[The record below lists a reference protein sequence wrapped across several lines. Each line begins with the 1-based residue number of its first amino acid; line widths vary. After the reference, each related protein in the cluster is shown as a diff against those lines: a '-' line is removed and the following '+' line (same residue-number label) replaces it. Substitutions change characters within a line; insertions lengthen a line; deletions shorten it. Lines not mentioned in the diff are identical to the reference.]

1 MDLFSLKATLDLDT
15 SKYQDALSKAKN
27 MASSIGH
34 AVGTAMKVG
43 TAAIGAAATAVGA
56 LGKQAVSA
64 YASYE
69 QLAGGVEKLY
79 GTAADKLKEYA
90 DQAYKTSGM
99 SANQYMETATSFSAA
114 LINSLGGDVD
124 KAADL
129 TDVAMRAISD
139 NVNVFGSDMSSVQ
152 SAFQGFAKQ
161 NYTMLDNLKLGYGG
175 TKTEM
180 ERLIKDA
187 NTYRKSIGQ
196 SANLSIESFAD
207 VVQAI
212 QSVQEAQNIAGT
224 TNKEAMTTIEGAA
237 NATKA
242 AWQNVI
248 TAIGRGEGLSD
259 AINGLISSILGSKEG
274 EGLLNQIIP
283 RIETVM
289 KGIGQFIEKAGPII
303 GETLPKLISSVLPG
317 LLEGA
322 VTLIK
327 ALAQGIL
334 TNAPILLKAFMQ
346 ALKSL
351 GQALSKMLPQITEAA
366 VDIVTTLA
374 DGIADA
380 LPELIPAVI
389 EAIFQIVD
397 TLLDNTDK
405 LIDAAVRLM
414 EGLAQGLINAIPIIL
429 EKLPI
434 IIVRLVAGLLEAIPK
449 LLGAGAELIGALV
462 SGLLSGLAAIGEA
475 GAELLGELWNSIK
488 SGVSSAFTW
497 GADLIK
503 NFIDGIFS
511 MAGKLWDGVKDIAGG
526 IADFLGFSEPE
537 KGPLS
542 NFHTYAPDMM
552 KLFAKGIRD
561 NEDIVTDQIAKSF
574 DFDKVIDTDLGV
586 NASGTSTI
594 NHTGTVRIEGVNNQD
609 EFVAASEYVI
619 EDMITRILSR
629 QARLA

>member
-1 MDLFSLKATLDLDT
+1 MDLFNLRATLDLDT
-15 SKYQDALSKAKN
+15 SRYQDALSRAKG

-34 AVGTAMKVG
+34 AVSTAMKVG
-43 TAAIGAAATAVGA
+43 TAAIGAAATAVGVF
-56 LGKQAVSA
+56 GKQAVSA

-114 LINSLGGDVD
+114 LVNSLGGDVD
-124 KAADL
+124 KAADM
-129 TDVAMRAISD
+129 TDVAMRAMSD

-196 SANLSIESFAD
+196 SANLSIDSFAD

-212 QSVQEAQNIAGT
+212 QSVQEAQHIAGT

-259 AINGLISSILGSKEG
+259 AINGLITSLLGNKSG

-303 GETLPKLISSVLPG
+303 GKTIPKLISSVLPG
-317 LLEGA
+317 LLSGA

-327 ALAQGIL
+327 ALANGIL
-334 TNAPILLKAFMQ
+334 SNMPVLLKAFMQ
-346 ALKSL
+346 ALQSL
-351 GQALSKMLPQITEAA
+351 GQAFADMLPQITEIA
-366 VDIVTTLA
+366 VEIITTLA
-374 DGIADA
+374 NGISDA
-380 LPELIPAVI
+380 LPNLIPAVI

-397 TLLDNTDK
+397 TLLNNADK
-405 LIDAAVRLM
+405 LVDAAVRLM
-414 EGLAQGLINAIPIIL
+414 EGLARGIIAAIPIIL
-429 EKLPI
+429 EKLPTLI
-434 IIVRLVAGLLEAIPK
+434 IRLVEGLLNALPK
-449 LLGAGAELIGALV
+449 LFGAGKDLLDALV
-462 SGLLSGLAAIGEA
+462 DGLLAGTAALVEA
-475 GAELLGELWNSIK
+475 GAELVGRLWESLK
-488 SGVSSAFTW
+488 EGVRNAFSW
-497 GADLIK
+497 GKDLVK
-503 NFIDGIFS
+503 NFADGIKD
-511 MAGKLWDGVKDIAGG
+511 GWNWIKDGVTGMASG
-526 IADFLGFSEPE
+526 IADFLGFSEPD

-552 KLFAKGIRD
+552 KLFAQGIKD
-561 NEDIVTDQIAKSF
+561 NENLVTDQIAKSF
-574 DFDKVIDTDLGV
+574 DFDKIIGTDLGV
-586 NASGTSTI
+586 NASGTSTV
-594 NHTGTVRIEGVNNQD
+594 NHTGTVRIEGVNNQE

-619 EDMITRILSR
+619 EDILTRILSR